1 MKERDERERDERE
14 RDERERDEREKYE
27 RERDENNL
35 PSINVCRTGSKR
47 FLISF
52 DEKTLEYSARKILI
66 CFKISSFEKHNI
78 KLEGGVF

>member
-1 MKERDERERDERE
+1 MFSSVEREMKERERKEREM
-14 RDERERDEREKYE
+14 KY
-27 RERDENNL
+27 ERDENNL

-52 DEKTLEYSARKILI
+52 DEKTLEYSARRILI